1 MLLCHFLNCPQ
12 GLDILQVLGYS
23 TLINTNLMALSTK
36 TVNQLADA
44 LTSEV
49 VDYIFAS
56 DEWIQFMHEIVPDA
70 VQEKLGDV
78 DEDLKFELS
87 MAIMD
92 RIYIKG
98 AN

>member
-1 MLLCHFLNCPQ
+1 MNCPQ
-12 GLDILQVLGYS
+12 GLDIWQVLGYS
-23 TLINTNLMALSTK
+23 SLINTNLMALSNK

-49 VDYIFAS
+49 VAYIFES
-56 DEWIQFMHEIVPDA
+56 ESWVEFMHEIVPDA
-70 VQEKLGDV
+70 VHDKLGNI
-78 DEDLKFELS
+78 DEDLRFELS

-92 RIYIKG
+92 RICIKS

>member
-1 MLLCHFLNCPQ
+1 MNCPQ

-23 TLINTNLMALSTK
+23 TLINTNLMALSNK

-56 DEWIQFMHEIVPDA
+56 DSWVHFMHDIVPDA
-70 VQEKLGDV
+70 VQDKLGDV

>member
-1 MLLCHFLNCPQ
+1 MNCPQ
-12 GLDILQVLGYS
+12 GLDICQVLGYS
-23 TLINTNLMALSTK
+23 SLINTNLMALSNK

-49 VDYIFAS
+49 VDYIFES
-56 DEWIQFMHEIVPDA
+56 DSWIQFMHDIVPDA
-70 VQEKLGDV
+70 VQDKLGDV

-92 RIYIKG
+92 RIYIKS